1 MAKDCV
7 LKENKTSHIKKNFAT
22 GVHGG
27 LRIQWARRLC
37 QISQSQLLILRT
49 VNITAR
55 PQMDC
60 ACAR

>member
-7 LKENKTSHIKKNFAT
+7 LKENKTSHIKNIAM

-27 LRIQWARRLC
+27 LCIQRARRLC

-55 PQMDC
+55 PQMDR